1 MVIAGL
7 VLENK
12 TQQSALRKSMPSFA
26 AGAVSRQAVGGGL
39 LNKSN
44 TILERSG
51 EVQVPVS
58 SQLGSRKS
66 CVSNQ
71 RKSVGHHKSP
81 SKRMPVTVHNCTH
94 LFLCD

>member
-7 VLENK
+7 VIKNK
-12 TQQSALRKSMPSFA
+12 TRQFVLRMSMP
-26 AGAVSRQAVGGGL
+26 AGVVSRQAVGGGL

-44 TILERSG
+44 TILEKSG
-51 EVQVPVS
+51 EVQAPVS
-58 SQLGSRKS
+58 SQLGSKKN

-81 SKRMPVTVHNCTH
+81 SKKMPVTVHNCTH

>member
-12 TQQSALRKSMPSFA
+12 TRQSVLRMSMPS
-26 AGAVSRQAVGGGL
+26 GAVSRQAVGGGL

-51 EVQVPVS
+51 EVQAPVS

-71 RKSVGHHKSP
+71 RRV
-81 SKRMPVTVHNCTH
+81 
-94 LFLCD
+94 

>member
-1 MVIAGL
+1 MVITGL

-12 TQQSALRKSMPSFA
+12 TQQFVLRMNMPA
-26 AGAVSRQAVGGGL
+26 NAVSRQAIIGGL
-39 LNKSN
+39 SNKSN

-51 EVQVPVS
+51 EIQVLVS

-66 CVSNQ
+66 YVSNQ
-71 RKSVGHHKSP
+71 KKSVGHHKSP
-81 SKRMPVTVHNCTH
+81 SNRMLVMVHNCTH

>member
-12 TQQSALRKSMPSFA
+12 TQQSILRMSMP

-51 EVQVPVS
+51 EVQAPMN

-66 CVSNQ
+66 CVSN
-71 RKSVGHHKSP
+71 
-81 SKRMPVTVHNCTH
+81 
-94 LFLCD
+94 

>member
-12 TQQSALRKSMPSFA
+12 TRQSVLRMNML

-39 LNKSN
+39 SNKPN

-51 EVQVPVS
+51 EVQALMS
-58 SQLGSRKS
+58 S
-66 CVSNQ
+66 
-71 RKSVGHHKSP
+71 
-81 SKRMPVTVHNCTH
+81 
-94 LFLCD
+94 

>member
-12 TQQSALRKSMPSFA
+12 IRQSVLRINMPAS
-26 AGAVSRQAVGGGL
+26 AVSRQAIGGGL
-39 LNKSN
+39 SNKSN

-51 EVQVPVS
+51 EVQALVS

-71 RKSVGHHKSP
+71 RKSVRHHKSP

>member
-1 MVIAGL
+1 MVIARL

-12 TQQSALRKSMPSFA
+12 TRQFVLRMSMPV
-26 AGAVSRQAVGGGL
+26 GAVSRQAVGGGL

-51 EVQVPVS
+51 EVQAPVS

-81 SKRMPVTVHNCTH
+81 SKRMPITIHNCIH

>member
-12 TQQSALRKSMPSFA
+12 TQQSVLRMSMP

-39 LNKSN
+39 SNKSK